1 MGLITKRLAVA
12 GDKGTRVAA
21 ALFDTGASASVVRR
35 DIVESVA
42 TVLRLPAAKVHT
54 LGDGVGRLRATE
66 TAVLLHVRIR
76 GIRLSDNFVVVKR
89 LADQMIVGA
98 HTMQKWWVTLDVENE
113 ELRIDRRVG
122 RMLLA

>member
-1 MGLITKRLAVA
+1 M
-12 GDKGTRVAA
+12 
-21 ALFDTGASASVVRR
+21 
-35 DIVESVA
+35 
-42 TVLRLPAAKVHT
+42 
-54 LGDGVGRLRATE
+54 
-66 TAVLLHVRIR
+66 
-76 GIRLSDNFVVVKR
+76 VVKR

>member
-1 MGLITKRLAVA
+1 MGLIIKRLAVA

-21 ALFDTGASASVVRR
+21 ALFDTGASASFVRR
-35 DIVESVA
+35 DFVESVA
-42 TVLRLPAAKVHT
+42 TVLRLPAAEVYT

-66 TAVLLHVRIR
+66 TAVLHVRIR
-76 GIRLSDNFVVVKR
+76 GIRLSDNFVVVR
-89 LADQMIVGA
+89 WLADEVIIGA
-98 HTMQKWWVTLDVENE
+98 NTMQKWRVTLDVENE